1 MSGKRPLPFEM
12 GGQQVQPGCR
22 ADIAIPAA
30 RLYTNTP
37 LDIVARVVH
46 GKKPGPQLLVCSAVH
61 GDEINGVEIC
71 RRLLKH
77 PALKHL
83 RGTLIVVPIINL
95 FGFTQ
100 KSRYLPDRRDLN
112 RSFPGS
118 ERGTLAS
125 RMASRF
131 TSEILSRASHVIDL
145 HTGAIH
151 RSNLPHI
158 RVNTEDTAAFEM
170 AQAFRCPVILDS
182 KLLDGSLR
190 ETTSNMKIPYILFEA
205 GEALRFEDRYIT
217 AGIRGIL
224 NVMRHLNMIPEK
236 KHRSPPVTAV
246 LATNSFWVR
255 STRDGVLS
263 NVVSLGQS
271 VSCGEK
277 LATIV
282 NPLSNDEEAI
292 YSTGNGIVIGATQI
306 PLVHEGEALFHIASF
321 DKVDVAE
328 ASLEAFEEA
337 NDYPPLE
344 VEPGLP
350 S

>member
-1 MSGKRPLPFEM
+1 MPARTPSFFL
-12 GGQQVQPGCR
+12 GGQEVAPGSR
-22 ADIAIPAA
+22 ADISIPAA
-30 RLYTNTP
+30 RLYTSTP

-46 GKKPGPQLLVCSAVH
+46 GKKSGPRLLVCSAVH

-83 RGTLIVVPIINL
+83 KGTLIAVPVINL

-125 RMASRF
+125 RMAHRF
-131 TSEILSRASHVIDL
+131 TQEILSHASHVVDL

-158 RVNTEDTAAFEM
+158 RVNTEDGEAFAM
-170 AQAFRCPVILDS
+170 AEAFSCPVILDS
-182 KLLDGSLR
+182 KLLDGSMR
-190 ETTSNMKIPYILFEA
+190 ETARNLGKPYILFEA
-205 GEALRFEDRYIT
+205 GEALRFEEKYIT
-217 AGIRGIL
+217 AGVRGIL
-224 NVMRHLNMIPEK
+224 NVMRHLGMIPEK
-236 KHRSPPVTAV
+236 KHRNPPVTAV
-246 LATNSFWVR
+246 LAKNSFWVR
-255 STRDGVLS
+255 STRDGVITKAAPLGLR
-263 NVVSLGQS
+263 VSK
-271 VSCGEK
+271 GET
-277 LATIV
+277 LAMVV
-282 NPLSNDEEAI
+282 NPLSSDEEPI
-292 YSTGNGIVIGATQI
+292 QSPGNGIIIGATRI
-306 PLVHEGEALFHIASF
+306 PLVHEGEALFHIAGF
-321 DKVDVAE
+321 DQVDVAE
-328 ASLEAFEEA
+328 ASLEAFDEA

-344 VEPGLP
+344 VEPGSP